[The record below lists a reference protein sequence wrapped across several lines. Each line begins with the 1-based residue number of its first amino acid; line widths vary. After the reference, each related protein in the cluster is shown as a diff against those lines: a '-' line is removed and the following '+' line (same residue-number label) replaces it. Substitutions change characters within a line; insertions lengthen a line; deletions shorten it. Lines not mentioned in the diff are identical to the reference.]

1 MRLVNRVF
9 ILIFFFTKILIA
21 QDCYWTGNG
30 GDADFFNEL
39 NWVNTLTGQS
49 PQTGSIN
56 PSQPI
61 DFNLFLSC
69 NINTNSVA
77 IHGVDIASQTP
88 MVFGNISNPS
98 WPYVYMAAT
107 LGDGTNGAQQT
118 FVINVTRLPVEGAN
132 YRVLK
137 TVANG
142 NWSQENPQALVLGLN
157 TINVNA
163 VPFDR
168 TVKLQFDSGDVFFN
182 AISLNENSVYSP
194 PSQSLVMEASKTIDI
209 SDGTLSGY
217 SISGGSLNLNDNSYV
232 NLTANEPLL
241 NAVQVNLNS
250 NISWLRLDK
259 VNPTLAYENFATQ
272 LSVFDA
278 AANYPTTIRFDNYY
292 EQGVVIRTQNS
303 GTMPLRIYSNE
314 NLEGTETLLAVNQV
328 YSGAGIPNQMNNTMR
343 SFHLKKGYML
353 TLASNEEGTGK
364 SKVFIASEED
374 LQIQS
379 LPDYLIDTVSFLR
392 ITPWNWVSKKGTAG
406 DIVGMD
412 TTWFYKWNNQGT
424 SDFQREY
431 TPMSWGYGGADDM
444 EDVNLYRT
452 KYKATHVLGF
462 NEPDDCNGQSGQYN
476 NLCDVNVALGVYENL
491 MKTGLRLVSPACRQ
505 GAAFDWLDTFNQQA
519 IQNDIRIDVIAVH
532 WYDWGSNP
540 ESTPTTDPN
549 NIFNRFKGY
558 LTAVHNLYGL
568 PLWITEFNGNKYR
581 TQEVNRQF
589 MALAIPY
596 LETLDYV
603 ERYAWFEPQNVTV
616 PEDPGNAEFYDDAMN
631 LTDIGL
637 FYKNSPSTPS
647 IPAPFFMGPDNLS
660 NEVLVNDYEFFCEAD
675 NSLSNDQVSR
685 ADETLL
691 MVLPNPASDKI
702 EVLFSE
708 PIYSVKLYTITGALI
723 KKELLNGFIDISDLQ
738 KGVYFISV
746 NHHYQYKFLKL

>member
-209 SDGTLSGY
+209 S
-217 SISGGSLNLNDNSYV
+217 
-232 NLTANEPLL
+232 
-241 NAVQVNLNS
+241 
-250 NISWLRLDK
+250 
-259 VNPTLAYENFATQ
+259 
-272 LSVFDA
+272 
-278 AANYPTTIRFDNYY
+278 
-292 EQGVVIRTQNS
+292 
-303 GTMPLRIYSNE
+303 RI
-314 NLEGTETLLAVNQV
+314 G
-328 YSGAGIPNQMNNTMR
+328 
-343 SFHLKKGYML
+343 
-353 TLASNEEGTGK
+353 
-364 SKVFIASEED
+364 
-374 LQIQS
+374 
-379 LPDYLIDTVSFLR
+379 
-392 ITPWNWVSKKGTAG
+392 
-406 DIVGMD
+406 
-412 TTWFYKWNNQGT
+412 
-424 SDFQREY
+424 
-431 TPMSWGYGGADDM
+431 
-444 EDVNLYRT
+444 
-452 KYKATHVLGF
+452 
-462 NEPDDCNGQSGQYN
+462 
-476 NLCDVNVALGVYENL
+476 
-491 MKTGLRLVSPACRQ
+491 
-505 GAAFDWLDTFNQQA
+505 
-519 IQNDIRIDVIAVH
+519 
-532 WYDWGSNP
+532 
-540 ESTPTTDPN
+540 
-549 NIFNRFKGY
+549 
-558 LTAVHNLYGL
+558 
-568 PLWITEFNGNKYR
+568 
-581 TQEVNRQF
+581 
-589 MALAIPY
+589 
-596 LETLDYV
+596 
-603 ERYAWFEPQNVTV
+603 
-616 PEDPGNAEFYDDAMN
+616 
-631 LTDIGL
+631 
-637 FYKNSPSTPS
+637 
-647 IPAPFFMGPDNLS
+647 
-660 NEVLVNDYEFFCEAD
+660 
-675 NSLSNDQVSR
+675 
-685 ADETLL
+685 
-691 MVLPNPASDKI
+691 
-702 EVLFSE
+702 
-708 PIYSVKLYTITGALI
+708 
-723 KKELLNGFIDISDLQ
+723 
-738 KGVYFISV
+738 
-746 NHHYQYKFLKL
+746 